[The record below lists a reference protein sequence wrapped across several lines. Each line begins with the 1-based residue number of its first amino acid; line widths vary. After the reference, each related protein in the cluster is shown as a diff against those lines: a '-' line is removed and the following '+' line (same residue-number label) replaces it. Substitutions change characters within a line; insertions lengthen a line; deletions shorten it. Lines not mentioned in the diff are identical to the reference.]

1 MIANK
6 WKIFA
11 MGQILADWNA
21 DAVLIFDTITGSTN
35 DEANKHFEY
44 FEIDPWEV
52 FENWQPVDICELIWT
67 MANEAQTTENQG
79 VAA

>member
-21 DAVLIFDTITGSTN
+21 DAVVVFDAITDSTT
-35 DEANKHFEY
+35 DEAITDFEF

-52 FENWQPVDICELIWT
+52 FENWQPVDICKLIW
-67 MANEAQTTENQG
+67 QTYCTPYWMS
-79 VAA
+79 

>member
-21 DAVLIFDTITGSTN
+21 DTVVVFDAITDSTH
-35 DEANKHFEY
+35 DEAITDFEF

-52 FENWQPVDICELIWT
+52 FENWPPVDICKLIWT
-67 MANEAQTTENQG
+67 MANEAQTTENKG
-79 VAA
+79 E